1 MPRAVSEAHFADR
14 ELPLDDLAAAIVE
27 EAG

>member
-1 MPRAVSEAHFADR
+1 MPRSVSEARLADA

-27 EAG
+27 EAR